1 MLFNNGVLKKTGGDG
16 AVNYVANWNR
26 LDSIIL
32 FCENKLYQLKAAVC
46 ESKETE
52 PDVELM
58 IQAETAHLKTENES
72 LKKRE
77 MPAYLIEEEGKY
89 ICPKC
94 QYKQPDPMHVRYC
107 ANCGHRVIYVN
118 KRKIE
123 RAER

>member
-1 MLFNNGVLKKTGGDG
+1 M
-16 AVNYVANWNR
+16 NYVANWNR

-32 FCENKLYQLKAAVC
+32 FCENKLCQLKAAVC

-77 MPAYLIEEEGKY
+77 VPAYLIEEEGEY
-89 ICPKC
+89 FCPMQIIHPNNHPFWSK
-94 QYKQPDPMHVRYC
+94 
-107 ANCGHRVIYVN
+107 
-118 KRKIE
+118 E
-123 RAER
+123 RGFLTFLTSIL